1 MNPPL
6 RPLCSLTQTP
16 STDSSEPVRY
26 HVTTPLTAPGL
37 SPDCPLGHRIPG
49 RRYDRKHV
57 TTPVLPPGL
66 PHRTPSRMSPLTYRI
81 STLGCRVNH
90 AEARDFEA
98 VLLSRGLQASE
109 KGWPADIEVVHTC
122 SVTGTAASKSRHA
135 LRQAG
140 RRGQTKLV
148 PQGLPSKGTPAL
160 RLNHHQA
167 AGSSQLH
174 PLVIATGCFAST
186 NLSEAIELTASG
198 DIIPHYAADGST
210 IIERFTQRIDQW
222 LADIKRTPSP
232 IRDASSTSSICNLLH
247 LPVIKPRAPGS
258 AHIRAELRI
267 QDGCDAHCTFCI
279 IPSIRK
285 TLRSKRIADVVEETR
300 CLIDLG
306 HQEIVL
312 TGIFIGAYGH
322 ETALRRNQQN
332 RGASPLADLVDEV
345 AQVPGLKRL
354 RISSLE
360 PGDVSGPLLDAMIA
374 NAPVVVPHLHLPLQS
389 GSDNILKRMNRQYRV
404 GEYLEMIDQV
414 IEGLTTDRDLKPAI
428 TTDIICGFPG
438 ETDEDFQKTIHV
450 ARYVGF
456 LHMHVFPYSAREG
469 TAAARWR
476 DIHLRPEIIKS
487 RVRTLID
494 LENNPL
500 DGFSIRY
507 RQRLLGRTLRV
518 ILEQP
523 DKSDSKLMTGRC
535 DHYALI
541 TIPTD
546 KPRGSL
552 VNATITEVSPTQTR
566 GEISPADVILPIL
579 R

>member
-1 MNPPL
+1 M
-6 RPLCSLTQTP
+6 
-16 STDSSEPVRY
+16 ST
-26 HVTTPLTAPGL
+26 
-37 SPDCPLGHRIPG
+37 
-49 RRYDRKHV
+49 
-57 TTPVLPPGL
+57 
-66 PHRTPSRMSPLTYRI
+66 LTYRI

-98 VLLSRGLQASE
+98 VLLSRGFQASK

-140 RRGQTKLV
+140 RRGQAKLV
-148 PQGLPSKGTPAL
+148 PQGSPSSGTPAL

-174 PLVIATGCFAST
+174 HLVIATGCFPST
-186 NLSEAIELTASG
+186 NLSEATALTASG

-210 IIERFTQRIDQW
+210 IIERFTQRIDRW
-222 LADIKRTPSP
+222 LAEIRRTPSP
-232 IRDASSTSSICNLLH
+232 IRDESSTSSIRDQLH
-247 LPVIKPRAPGS
+247 LPVIRPRGRGS

-279 IPSIRK
+279 IPRIRK

-332 RGASPLADLVDEV
+332 RLNRRASPLADLVDEV
-345 AQVPGLKRL
+345 AQVPSLKRL

-414 IEGLTTDRDLKPAI
+414 NDGLTTDRDLKPAI

-438 ETDEDFQKTIHV
+438 ETEEDFQKTIHV
-450 ARYVGF
+450 ARYVGY

-476 DIHLRPEIIKS
+476 DIHLRPEIIKF

-494 LENNPL
+494 LENDPT
-500 DGFSIRY
+500 DGFSIHY

-523 DKSDSKLMTGRC
+523 DKSDSNFMTGRC

-552 VNATITEVSPTQTR
+552 VNATITEVAPTHTH
-566 GEISPADVILPIL
+566 GEIAPADVILPIL